1 MLNHRSHTHRAVM
14 ACLGLLLA
22 AGCSREPDA
31 DYLASGRDF
40 LQRKE
45 YASAL
50 IQLRNAAGRAPE
62 HAETRY
68 LLGLALRGTANP
80 VSAEVELRRAL
91 ELGHAPEQVLP
102 VLCRSLLDTAQYDKV
117 IDLAASRQVGD
128 ATTRAELKAL
138 WAEALAAK
146 GQPVPAR
153 RLYEEAL
160 ALDPANATAR
170 LGTARLMA
178 ASDQGAEAAA
188 TVDSVLSAHPDS
200 AEAWALRAA
209 LLARETRLQEA
220 VAAYEKAV
228 ELQPADVRSHLALVP
243 MLLTLNKVDRAAEVQ
258 KRLAKLVPSAPGTVY
273 LDALVASAKGE
284 GERARSSIQLA
295 LRAAPDD
302 LRIQLLAGSIEY
314 DLGNH
319 EAAKRLLQRVV
330 DAVPAEPRARQLLA
344 ASQLRL
350 GEIDLAEKT
359 LAPLLA
365 SPNAGGRDFA
375 LAAEVAQAAGDS
387 RKALA
392 RIEQALARDAANPAW
407 HVALGRLLLASG
419 QAARGV
425 AELEAVVRADPGNT
439 VADALLV
446 EHFLGARQVDRAEA
460 VATAV
465 QQRLPETAVGY
476 NLLGL
481 VRRAQGQRPGAR
493 QQFEKALSSTPG
505 FPPAA
510 RNLASMD
517 LEDGRADA
525 AEERYRALV
534 AANPRDPQAA
544 LLLAG
549 VMRRA
554 GKPAGEVAAVLD
566 RALEGNRGFAPLHLA
581 KVDVLMGAGDRQ
593 AALAAATAAQA
604 ALPLDARVGYVLA
617 RVQQSTGDLGQARAS
632 LGRLSGEHPNA
643 IAPHLAMA
651 EIQVMEQQW
660 DAARASVRRALA
672 LRPDYLPG
680 HMALVEIGV
689 RAGAFDEALT
699 AARAIQTRWPRSGAG
714 HAAEA
719 SVLAARQDPAGAE
732 KVLRAGLAASGD
744 PALAVTLHRQLL
756 ARDRGGEA
764 DREIEAWLA
773 RTPGAPAG
781 VLLAVGDSWQAR
793 QDHARA
799 AAWYRRAVEA
809 NPKDAVALNN
819 LAWELG
825 RLGNREALDIAR
837 RALEQAPRSAPVLD
851 TMGVLSLQFGEPADS
866 VRHLEQAVQ
875 QAPQVPGFR
884 VNLARALIRAG
895 RKADAGRQLDEAT
908 RLRGDK
914 TPPPEIEELRRQ
926 I

>member
-1 MLNHRSHTHRAVM
+1 MHLQRHSTRRLIVV
-14 ACLGLLLA
+14 CLGLLLA

-45 YASAL
+45 FASAL
-50 IQLRNAAGRAPE
+50 IQLRNAAGRDPE

-80 VSAEVELRRAL
+80 LSAEVELRRAL
-91 ELGHAPEQVLP
+91 DLGHTPEQVLP
-102 VLCRSLLDTAQYDKV
+102 MLCRSLLETAQFDKV

-128 ATTRAELKAL
+128 AAARAELKAL
-138 WAEALAAK
+138 WAEALVAK
-146 GQPVPAR
+146 GQAGPAR

-160 ALDPANATAR
+160 ALDATNATAR

-188 TVDSVLSAHPDS
+188 TVDAVIAAHPDS
-200 AEAWALRAA
+200 AEAWALRAG
-209 LLARETRLQEA
+209 LLAREARLPEA
-220 VAAYEKAV
+220 VVAYEKAV

-258 KRLAKLVPSAPGTVY
+258 KRLAKLVPSAPGTIY

-284 GERARSSIQLA
+284 GERARTSIQLA

-344 ASQLRL
+344 ASQLQL
-350 GEIDLAEKT
+350 GEVALAERT
-359 LAPLLA
+359 IAPLLA
-365 SPNAGGRDFA
+365 SSSAGGRDFA

-387 RKALA
+387 KKALA
-392 RIEQALARDAANPAW
+392 RIEQAVARETENPAW
-407 HVALGRLLLASG
+407 RVALARLLFASG
-419 QAARGV
+419 QAGRGV

-446 EHFLGARQVDRAEA
+446 EHFLRARQVDRAAA
-460 VATAV
+460 VATTAL
-465 QQRLPETAVGY
+465 QRLPDTAVGH

-481 VRRAQGQRPGAR
+481 VRRAQGQRPAAR
-493 QQFEKALSSTPG
+493 EQFEKALSLTPD
-505 FPPAA
+505 FPAAA

-517 LEDGRADA
+517 LEDGRVDA
-525 AEERYRALV
+525 AQERYQALV

-549 VMRRA
+549 VMRRG
-554 GKPAGEVAAVLD
+554 GKPATEVVAVVD

-581 KVDVLMGAGDRQ
+581 KVDVLMSSGDRQ

-604 ALPLDARVGYVLA
+604 ALPRDARVGYVLA
-617 RVQQSTGDLGQARAS
+617 RVQQSAGDLGQAQAS
-632 LGRLSGEHPNA
+632 LGRLSGEHPNT
-643 IAPHLAMA
+643 IAPHLALA

-680 HMALVEIGV
+680 HMALVEIAA
-689 RAGAFDEALT
+689 RAGAFDEAMT

-719 SVLAARQDPAGAE
+719 SVLAVRQDSAGAE
-732 KVLRAGLAASGD
+732 KVLRTGLAASGD

-756 ARDRGGEA
+756 SRDRGAEA
-764 DREIEAWLA
+764 DREVEAWLA
-773 RTPGAPAG
+773 RTPGAPVG

-793 QDHARA
+793 QDHRRA
-799 AAWYRRAVEA
+799 ADWYRRAVDA
-809 NPKDAVALNN
+809 SPKDVVALNN

-825 RLGNREALDIAR
+825 QLGNREALEIAR
-837 RALEQAPRSAPVLD
+837 RALAQAPRSAPVLD
-851 TMGVLSLQFGEPADS
+851 TMGVLSLQFGEPADG

-884 VNLARALIRAG
+884 VNLARALIRTG

-908 RLRGDK
+908 RLTGEGK
-914 TPPPEIEELRRQ
+914 PLPEIEELRRQ